1 MRAHLVTWSTNT
13 GRSVP
18 YALQQA
24 CFKRDHWTCQG
35 CGYEGRQRK
44 GDLFADHKH
53 NRAEGGEDHLDN
65 LQTLCRPCHAPK
77 TAAERARGI
86 ARRTGRRRPR
96 AHPADAFMPQQTR
109 RTR

>member
-1 MRAHLVTWSTNT
+1 MTWSNSG

-44 GDLFADHKH
+44 GDLHADHIR
-53 NRAEGGEDHLDN
+53 NRAEGGEDALDN
-65 LQTLCRPCHAPK
+65 LQTLCDDVCHAAK
-77 TAAERARGI
+77 TARERARGM
-86 ARRTGRRRPR
+86 ARRSGRRRPR
-96 AHPADAFMPQQTR
+96 VHPADALGR
-109 RTR
+109 